1 MTEDNITYVG
11 PPPRLTAPAD
21 APRHWWEKL
30 PLGFLLVVILPTLL
44 TTIFFVVLAAPRYVS
59 ETKFIVR
66 SPEHSTSATALT
78 LQGVGIPSGQND
90 SFAVHEY
97 VTSRDALKDLQR
109 AFRVSD
115 ILGRSEADL
124 FFRYPRLGETRSEE
138 GLYKAL
144 QRFVHVGYNAS
155 TGISTLRVEAF
166 RPGDAYDLNNAL
178 LTGGE
183 QLLNRL
189 NERAASDTIR
199 DSQAAYEA
207 ASSRL
212 GGVQR
217 RLTDLRNREGFVD
230 PTLAARES
238 SELIAELRAS
248 IAQLSAERAQIQQQA
263 PDSPALPSVIGR
275 IAALQDQVDAERQ
288 KVAGNESSLAPK
300 VGTYQDLVV
309 EREIADK
316 QLALATNGLI
326 TARQEA
332 ARQQLYLERVVSP
345 NKPDTATL
353 PNRWRAILTVL
364 ISTLL
369 LYSIGWLIWAGVREH
384 RQD

>member
-11 PPPRLTAPAD
+11 PPPKLIAPD
-21 APRHWWEKL
+21 DPTDHWWGKFPIGL
-30 PLGFLLVVILPTLL
+30 LLVVILPTLL
-44 TTIFFVVLAAPRYVS
+44 TTIFFFFLAAPRYVS
-59 ETKFIVR
+59 EAKFIVR
-66 SPEHSTSATALT
+66 SPERSTSPTALT

-97 VTSRDALKDLQR
+97 ITSRDALKDLQSDL
-109 AFRVSD
+109 RVGEV
-115 ILGRSEADL
+115 LGRSEADF
-124 FFRYPRLGETRSEE
+124 FFRYPRLGEGRSEE
-138 GLYKAL
+138 GLYRAL
-144 QRFVHVGYNAS
+144 QRLVHVGYDAS

-166 RPGDAYDLNNAL
+166 RSGDAYNLNNAL
-178 LTGGE
+178 LMGGE
-183 QLLNRL
+183 RLINRL

-207 ASSRL
+207 AASRL
-212 GGVQR
+212 AGVQR

-230 PTLAARES
+230 PTLAAGES
-238 SELIAELRAS
+238 SELIAGLRAS
-248 IAQLSAERAQIQQQA
+248 IAQLSAERAQLQRQA
-263 PDSPALPSVIGR
+263 PDSPALPGVTGR
-275 IAALQDQVDAERQ
+275 IAALQAQVDAERR
-288 KVAGNESSLAPK
+288 KVAGNESSLAQK
-300 VGTYQDLVV
+300 VGSYQDLVI

-326 TARQEA
+326 SARQEA
-332 ARQQLYLERVVSP
+332 ARKQLYLERVVSP
-345 NKPDTATL
+345 NKPDIATL
-353 PNRWRAILTVL
+353 PNRWRSILTVL